1 MTRVA
6 AAVVGCKVNQA
17 DSDEALARLCASGLN
32 PAARDDADV
41 VIVHTCC
48 VTAEAER
55 KSRQVARRE
64 ARAGRRVVVAGCAAA
79 LYPEQFLAP
88 GLELL
93 GARSWDE
100 VAEGC
105 GAASA
110 EAPAAA
116 GSSHAA
122 GKRFAM
128 RAAGTSTRVPSAH
141 ARVPG
146 ARTRAVIKVQDG
158 CAGRCTYCAVRLA
171 RGLPRSRPLA
181 ETLAAVD
188 AAVRAGSGEVVL
200 SGIDLGAW
208 RDGDLRL
215 ADLVEAITAR
225 PAFAHADC
233 SLPAGAADPGLEGTA
248 VGGPARLRLSSIEPR
263 DVVERLVAALAYERV
278 ARHLHMPLQSADDG
292 VLVAMGRPYTY
303 AEYEARVALACRSL
317 GPAMIST
324 DVIVGFPTED
334 EAAFARTLA
343 AIEGGSFGRVHV
355 FAFSPRPGTEA
366 AELPPLP
373 PAVIKARKARALA
386 AAEAAARSARLDAIG
401 RRAHV
406 LIEDRRDGLSRGY
419 SSEYIRYYVSG
430 EARPG
435 QLVSVVADAEHRDGV
450 RGRIV

>member
-6 AAVVGCKVNQA
+6 AAFVGCKVSQA
-17 DSDEALARLCASGLN
+17 DSDEALARLCASGLD

-79 LYPEQFLAP
+79 LHPEQFLEA

-93 GARSWDE
+93 GGRSWDE

-105 GAASA
+105 GAARA
-110 EAPAAA
+110 QATPAAGGRRVA
-116 GSSHAA
+116 G
-122 GKRFAM
+122 
-128 RAAGTSTRVPSAH
+128 

-146 ARTRAVIKVQDG
+146 ARTRAVVKVQDG
-158 CAGRCTYCAVRLA
+158 CAGTCTYCAVRLA
-171 RGLPRSRPLA
+171 RGRPRSRPLA

-188 AAVRAGSGEVVL
+188 AAIRGGSGEVVL

-215 ADLVEAITAR
+215 ADLVAAVTASR
-225 PAFAHADC
+225 AFAD
-233 SLPAGAADPGLEGTA
+233 AGEVGA
-248 VGGPARLRLSSIEPR
+248 VVAGPPRLRLSSIEPR
-263 DVVERLVAALAYERV
+263 DVDERLVAALAHERV
-278 ARHLHMPLQSADDG
+278 ARHLHVPLQSADDE
-292 VLVAMGRPYTY
+292 VLAAMGRPYTY
-303 AEYEARVALACRSL
+303 AEFEERVALARRSL
-317 GPAMIST
+317 GRVMVST

-343 AIEGGSFGRVHV
+343 AVEGGGFGRVHV

-373 PAVIKARKARALA
+373 PAAIKARMARTLA
-386 AAEAAARSARLDAIG
+386 AAEAAARRARLGAIG

-406 LIEDRRDGLSRGY
+406 LIEDRHDGLSRGY

-430 EARPG
+430 EARRG
-435 QLVSVVADAEHRDGV
+435 QLVGAVADAEHRDGV
-450 RGRIV
+450 RGRIA